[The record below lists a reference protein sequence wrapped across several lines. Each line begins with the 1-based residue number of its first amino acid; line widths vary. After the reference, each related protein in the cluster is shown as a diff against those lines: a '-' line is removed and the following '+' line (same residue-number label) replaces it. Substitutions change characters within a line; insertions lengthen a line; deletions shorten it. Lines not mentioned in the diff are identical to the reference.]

1 MNGLLVEIK
10 RFAVHDGPGIR
21 TTLFLKGCSLACR
34 WCHNPETISSR
45 PEIGLVAGKCIGCQQ
60 CAGVCPAEAHVFREG
75 THIFDRT
82 RCVACGRC
90 VDACLPGALEYYGR
104 EISVEEAAAAVLE
117 DQTFYAHSNGGCTF
131 SGGEPLLQAEFC
143 AAVCER
149 LRDVGIHCAIDTSG
163 AVPWES
169 FETVLP
175 QVDLFLYDL
184 KHLDDH
190 QHRECTGASNR
201 LALEN
206 LRRLSSCGVPIEI
219 RIPLIPGSNDADR
232 DLQAAGE
239 FLHGLANITRVQLL
253 PYNGLARSKY
263 EAIGRPDTM
272 PDAPTPDATAMA
284 RAAAVLR
291 RSGLERVAE
300 P

>member
-1 MNGLLVEIK
+1 MNGRLVETK

-34 WCHNPETISSR
+34 WCHNPETISSH
-45 PEIGLVAGKCIGCQQ
+45 PEIGLVARKCVGCKR
-60 CAGVCPAEAHVFREG
+60 CAAACPAEAHVFRDG
-75 THIFDRT
+75 AHVFDRA

-104 EISVEEAAAAVLE
+104 EFSVEEAVAAVLE
-117 DQTFYAHSNGGCTF
+117 DRTFYAQSGGDCTL

-143 AAVCER
+143 AAVCKRSREA
-149 LRDVGIHCAIDTSG
+149 GIHCAIDTSG

-169 FETVLP
+169 FETLLP
-175 QVDLFLYDL
+175 QVALFLYDL
-184 KHLDDH
+184 KDLNDRR
-190 QHRECTGASNR
+190 HRECTGFSNR
-201 LALEN
+201 LILEN
-206 LRRLSSCGVPIEI
+206 LRRLSSCDVPIEV
-219 RIPLIPGSNDADR
+219 RIPLIPGINDADT

-239 FLHGLANITRVQLL
+239 FVHGLANITAVRLL

-263 EAIGRPDTM
+263 EAVGRPDTM
-272 PDAPTPDATAMA
+272 PDAPTPDPAKMA
-284 RAAAVLR
+284 RAAVALR
-291 RSGLERVAE
+291 RAGLDIVVE

>member
-1 MNGLLVEIK
+1 MKGLLAEIK
-10 RFAVHDGPGIR
+10 RLAVHDGPGIR

-34 WCHNPETISSR
+34 WCHNPETISAR
-45 PEIGLVAGKCIGCQQ
+45 PEIGLLRRKCIGCGRCVDV
-60 CAGVCPAEAHVFREG
+60 CAVGAHELRDG
-75 THIFDRT
+75 THLFDRSQCT
-82 RCVACGRC
+82 ACGKC
-90 VDACLPGALEYYGR
+90 VDACLPGALEYYGQ
-104 EISVEEAAAAVLE
+104 EISVEGAVDAVLE
-117 DQTFYAHSNGGCTF
+117 DRTFYAHSGGGCTF
-131 SGGEPLLQAEFC
+131 SGGEPLLQAPFC

-149 LRDVGIHCAIDTSG
+149 LRELGIHCAIDTSG

-169 FETVLP
+169 FETMLP

-184 KHLDDH
+184 KLLDNH
-190 QHRECTGASNR
+190 QHRECTGASNQ

-206 LRRLSSCGVPIEI
+206 LRRLSSRDVPIEI
-219 RIPLIPGSNDADR
+219 RIPLIPGINDADR

-272 PDAPTPDATAMA
+272 PDARTPDATAMA

>member
-1 MNGLLVEIK
+1 MKGLLVEIK
-10 RFAVHDGPGIR
+10 RFAVHVGPGIR

-34 WCHNPETISSR
+34 WCHNPETISSH
-45 PEIGLVAGKCIGCQQ
+45 PEIGLVSRKCIGCES
-60 CAGVCPAEAHVFREG
+60 CAAACPEGAHVFRNG
-75 THIFDRT
+75 AHVFDRAE
-82 RCVACGRC
+82 CVACGRC
-90 VDACLPGALEYYGR
+90 VEACLPDALEYYGW
-104 EISVEEAAAAVLE
+104 EISVSDAVAAVLE
-117 DQTFYAHSNGGCTF
+117 DQTFYVQSGGGCTF

-143 AAVCER
+143 AGVCER
-149 LRDVGIHCAIDTSG
+149 LRETGIHCAIDTSG

-184 KHLDDH
+184 KDLDDRRH
-190 QHRECTGASNR
+190 EECTGFSNR
-201 LALEN
+201 QALEN

-219 RIPLIPGSNDADR
+219 RIPSIPGINDGDS

-239 FLHGLANITRVQLL
+239 FLRDLANITAVRLL

-272 PDAPTPDATAMA
+272 PDVPTPDAITMS
-284 RAAAVLR
+284 RAAATLR
-291 RSGLERVAE
+291 RSGLDRAVE